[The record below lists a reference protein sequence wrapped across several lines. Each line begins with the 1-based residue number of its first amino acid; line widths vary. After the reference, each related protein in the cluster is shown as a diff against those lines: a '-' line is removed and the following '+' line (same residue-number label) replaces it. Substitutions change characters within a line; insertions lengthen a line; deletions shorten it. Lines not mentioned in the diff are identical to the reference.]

1 MKEFFKLISLIFI
14 FNFIE
19 CQNFVTYSLSSG
31 RLGDQLVSYCHARW
45 ISYKYGFCFLY
56 KPFPYSDKLLM
67 HVKDVS
73 YNSISKQKLNYKI
86 LKAKQPLNDFI
97 KDNDKNTL
105 YVIPYF
111 PESLE
116 EYQPIDFPLN
126 KSSRII
132 NQFPYFKVNWKNKE
146 FKKLI
151 SSSIKP
157 KYHIK
162 LIKPD
167 KNKINIAIHVRR
179 NSGGY
184 DSSALHNSK
193 EPYNP
198 KIKYMDILFP
208 LKHPPIEYY
217 FEQLQNLVNQFS
229 DQEVYVYIFT
239 DDPNPLSIVNE
250 FKKHV
255 FHKNLIFDFRLSK
268 NNHYSNVLEDLF
280 SMIEFD
286 YLIRADSNL
295 SIIASKI
302 GNFQQVISPAHH
314 LWEETYLIIDKVNI
328 EEN

>member
-1 MKEFFKLISLIFI
+1 MKRFFKLMSLIFI

-19 CQNFVTYSLSSG
+19 CQNFVTYTLSSG
-31 RLGDQLVSYCHARW
+31 RLGDQLISYCHARW

-56 KPFPYSDKLLM
+56 KPFPYSDKLLI
-67 HVKDVS
+67 HARDIS
-73 YNSISKQKLNYKI
+73 FNSISKQKLSYKI
-86 LKAKQPLNDFI
+86 LKAEQQLNDFI
-97 KDNDKNTL
+97 KDNDKNTI

-116 EYQPIDFPLN
+116 EYEPIDCPLTN
-126 KSSRII
+126 ESRKI
-132 NQFPYFKVNWKNKE
+132 NQYPYFKIEWDNKE
-146 FKKLI
+146 FKNIIKSLI
-151 SSSIKP
+151 KSRYPIR
-157 KYHIK
+157 
-162 LIKPD
+162 LIKPN
-167 KNKINIAIHVRR
+167 KNKINIAVHVRR

-184 DSSALHNSK
+184 DLPVFHDSK

-229 DQEVYVYIFT
+229 DQEVYVYVFT

-250 FKKHV
+250 FKKHI
-255 FHKNLIFDFRLSK
+255 FHRNLIFDSRLSK

-286 YLIRADSNL
+286 YFIRPDSNM

-302 GNFQQVISPAHH
+302 GNFKQVISPAHH
-314 LWEETYLIIDKVNI
+314 RWQGTCLIIDKVNI
-328 EEN
+328 EKN